1 MTLCNKIFYSIL
13 LHNEIF
19 IPKTSSANI
28 FGIVWSLTYNIRKFA
43 YKFTYKCLS
52 RFHRDKFKPKIY
64 WQLTIS
70 QNLGMIYKIKE
81 GRQCFLDYTPLK
93 TCSGSEDVTKFFS
106 HSPRPHCC
114 ALGPTMELG
123 EKAN

>member
-1 MTLCNKIFYSIL
+1 MTLCNKIFYCIS

-19 IPKTSSANI
+19 IPKTSSVNI
-28 FGIVWSLTYNIRKFA
+28 FGIVWSLTDNIRKFT

-64 WQLTIS
+64 WQFTIS
-70 QNLGMIYKIKE
+70 QNIGMVYKRGQAMLFK
-81 GRQCFLDYTPLK
+81 LHTTK
-93 TCSGSEDVTKFFS
+93 NVCSGSEDVTKFFS